1 MGIFSKKRLS
11 ISGFRGFTKKL
22 TGKRS
27 RYQYKLGKLHKMNSK
42 MKWGFRSYTDPD
54 SAFSRCLIDN
64 KGELCRFCTTKA
76 GGDVDILGDSMTSS
90 ELMVEKELSLDDMI
104 NLSTNKDT
112 SNLSFIGK
120 TSGNIIST
128 GDCSKLATTY
138 GKYIISTG
146 AYSTASICK
155 GDIVITGYG
164 STAITG
170 GGDYGKVLST
180 GKSSTL
186 INTCEFGLLNSEGR
200 MIDDFIEYIRGFN
213 YRVSQVNK
221 GEYIIRN
228 SDSVWSR
235 RLKEISGGFELS
247 GSFIYGGLRVLYE
260 RIRFKGITD
269 LNLIKGR
276 VDNSIYILYN
286 NERLIKF
293 FDLISKIISN
303 MEIETTITPGKE
315 DSIYYFKVI
324 SEEKITIGIQ
334 LKVEPD
340 YTISAGVR
348 CDICNVGDI
357 INWLEFIRQMPFPV
371 DDDGFGGLTGGIYVY
386 RYDKGTLKNFY
397 SDINDYL
404 VKKVIPVVNKFK

>member
-1 MGIFSKKRLS
+1 
-11 ISGFRGFTKKL
+11 
-22 TGKRS
+22 
-27 RYQYKLGKLHKMNSK
+27 
-42 MKWGFRSYTDPD
+42 
-54 SAFSRCLIDN
+54 
-64 KGELCRFCTTKA
+64 
-76 GGDVDILGDSMTSS
+76 
-90 ELMVEKELSLDDMI
+90 
-104 NLSTNKDT
+104 
-112 SNLSFIGK
+112 
-120 TSGNIIST
+120 
-128 GDCSKLATTY
+128 
-138 GKYIISTG
+138 
-146 AYSTASICK
+146 
-155 GDIVITGYG
+155 
-164 STAITG
+164 
-170 GGDYGKVLST
+170 
-180 GKSSTL
+180 
-186 INTCEFGLLNSEGR
+186 

>member
-200 MIDDFIEYIRGFN
+200 
-213 YRVSQVNK
+213 
-221 GEYIIRN
+221 
-228 SDSVWSR
+228 
-235 RLKEISGGFELS
+235 
-247 GSFIYGGLRVLYE
+247 
-260 RIRFKGITD
+260 
-269 LNLIKGR
+269 
-276 VDNSIYILYN
+276 NSIVAGLGDGCKAKSGLGSWITLAEWREGKPNVVTKYVDGTK
-286 NERLIKF
+286 IKENTWYTLCNGEF
-293 FDLISKIISN
+293 KEFRFD
-303 MEIETTITPGKE
+303 
-315 DSIYYFKVI
+315 D
-324 SEEKITIGIQ
+324 
-334 LKVEPD
+334 
-340 YTISAGVR
+340 
-348 CDICNVGDI
+348 
-357 INWLEFIRQMPFPV
+357 
-371 DDDGFGGLTGGIYVY
+371 
-386 RYDKGTLKNFY
+386 
-397 SDINDYL
+397 
-404 VKKVIPVVNKFK
+404 